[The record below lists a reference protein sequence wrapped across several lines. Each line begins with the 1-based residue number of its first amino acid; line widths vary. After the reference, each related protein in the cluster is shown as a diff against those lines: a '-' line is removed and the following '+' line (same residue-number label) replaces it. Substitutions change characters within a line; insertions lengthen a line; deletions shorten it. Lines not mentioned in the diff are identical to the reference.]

1 MDWTQ
6 LDHVT
11 DAVATAAPQLDG
23 IRDAAPNASFR
34 VKGLKLAREPHRY
47 SGRTSMR
54 ANLSVHEPRAP
65 QDADTAF
72 AFSMEGYAGSVE
84 PRQQIP
90 FAWSP
95 GWNSPQAWN
104 KFQDEVGGHLRAG
117 DPGVRLIESQGDRL
131 TWFAVPTAAVRSAE
145 SGFQAVPLYHLFGS
159 EETSS
164 RAEPV
169 RERIPAAYVALAKA
183 DADRLGVNEGACC
196 ACRSLVRNCACRCR
210 SSPSCRRV
218 WSACPPASKG
228 FRWTSPASA
237 WKDCRRPRHDLAHP
251 HPHRRGD
258 RHPQGHVILLAVVIC
273 GGAAELRRT
282 ASAGTLAG
290 PSRPQ
295 PGRSLR
301 RLPAWRDMLKM
312 FFKEDWTPP
321 FADKMI
327 FALAPVIAMGSLLV
341 AFSVIPITPTWGVA
355 DLNVGLLFFFAMA
368 GVNVYAVLFAGWA
381 SNNKFS
387 LLGAMR
393 ASAQTLSYEVFMGL
407 SVMGIVAVTGSFN
420 MRDIV
425 EAQHQGWWFIIP
437 QFFGFCTFFIAGIA
451 VTHRH
456 PFDQPE
462 AEQELADG
470 YHIEY
475 AGMKWGMFFVGEYIG
490 IVLISA
496 LLVTLFFGGW
506 HGPFLDTL
514 PWLSFFWFALKTAFF
529 IMIFIL
535 LRASIPRPRY
545 DQVMAFSWKFCLP
558 LTLINLLV
566 TGAVVLYSASPAIGQ

>member
-1 MDWTQ
+1 MTWLTPT
-6 LDHVT
+6 LI
-11 DAVATAAPQLDG
+11 AVVIG
-23 IRDAAPNASFR
+23 I
-34 VKGLKLAREPHRY
+34 VKA
-47 SGRTSMR
+47 
-54 ANLSVHEPRAP
+54 
-65 QDADTAF
+65 
-72 AFSMEGYAGSVE
+72 
-84 PRQQIP
+84 I
-90 FAWSP
+90 
-95 GWNSPQAWN
+95 
-104 KFQDEVGGHLRAG
+104 
-117 DPGVRLIESQGDRL
+117 
-131 TWFAVPTAAVRSAE
+131 
-145 SGFQAVPLYHLFGS
+145 
-159 EETSS
+159 
-164 RAEPV
+164 
-169 RERIPAAYVALAKA
+169 
-183 DADRLGVNEGACC
+183 
-196 ACRSLVRNCACRCR
+196 
-210 SSPSCRRV
+210 
-218 WSACPPASKG
+218 
-228 FRWTSPASA
+228 
-237 WKDCRRPRHDLAHP
+237 
-251 HPHRRGD
+251 
-258 RHPQGHVILLAVVIC
+258 VILLAVVIC
-273 GGAAELRRT
+273 GALLSFVE
-282 ASAGTLAG
+282 
-290 PSRPQ
+290 
-295 PGRSLR
+295 R
-301 RLPAWRDMLKM
+301 RLLGLWQDRHGPNRVGPFGAFQLGADMLKM

-425 EAQHQGWWFIIP
+425 EAQHQGWWFIVP

-566 TGAVVLYSASPAIGQ
+566 TGAVVLYTAMPAIGQ

>member
-1 MDWTQ
+1 MTWLTPT
-6 LDHVT
+6 LI
-11 DAVATAAPQLDG
+11 AVVIG
-23 IRDAAPNASFR
+23 
-34 VKGLKLAREPHRY
+34 VLKA
-47 SGRTSMR
+47 
-54 ANLSVHEPRAP
+54 
-65 QDADTAF
+65 
-72 AFSMEGYAGSVE
+72 
-84 PRQQIP
+84 I
-90 FAWSP
+90 
-95 GWNSPQAWN
+95 
-104 KFQDEVGGHLRAG
+104 
-117 DPGVRLIESQGDRL
+117 
-131 TWFAVPTAAVRSAE
+131 
-145 SGFQAVPLYHLFGS
+145 
-159 EETSS
+159 
-164 RAEPV
+164 
-169 RERIPAAYVALAKA
+169 
-183 DADRLGVNEGACC
+183 
-196 ACRSLVRNCACRCR
+196 
-210 SSPSCRRV
+210 
-218 WSACPPASKG
+218 
-228 FRWTSPASA
+228 
-237 WKDCRRPRHDLAHP
+237 
-251 HPHRRGD
+251 
-258 RHPQGHVILLAVVIC
+258 VILLAVVIC
-273 GGAAELRRT
+273 GALLSFVE
-282 ASAGTLAG
+282 
-290 PSRPQ
+290 
-295 PGRSLR
+295 R
-301 RLPAWRDMLKM
+301 RLLGLWQDRHGPNRVGPFGAFQLGADMLKM

-425 EAQHQGWWFIIP
+425 EAQHQGWWFIVP

-566 TGAVVLYSASPAIGQ
+566 TGAVVLYTAMPAIGQ